1 MDAEQTPSKQQH
13 NTRTYQW
20 KPANDAT
27 FFPGRQ
33 VSNCCCAASVDGTS
47 VASALTGHTPETV
60 QCSLRTAQ
68 AAVFA
73 TDMTGQSVSA
83 GMFGIIHPEVL
94 AHFDIGYPVAA
105 LELNLHP
112 FL

>member
-1 MDAEQTPSKQQH
+1 MEVLDVQANMPGLEMDAEQTPSKQQH

-33 VSNCCCAASVDGTS
+33 
-47 VASALTGHTPETV
+47 
-60 QCSLRTAQ
+60 

-73 TDMTGQSVSA
+73 TDLTGQSISA